1 MIRLLKILLILLVI
15 LIGVFFT
22 LQNPDMVPVD
32 FYYFQFSAPLSLTLV
47 ACLLIGAV
55 LGWLLAMLRMLPRI
69 RSYRRMQKKYA
80 DAEAEITN
88 LRKLPI
94 TDEP

>member
-1 MIRLLKILLILLVI
+1 MIRLLKILFILLVI
-15 LIGVFFT
+15 LIGIFFT
-22 LQNPDMVPVD
+22 LQNPGMVPVD
-32 FYYFQFSAPLSLTLV
+32 LYYFQFSAPLSLILL
-47 ACLLIGAV
+47 ACLLIGVV
-55 LGWLLAMLRMLPRI
+55 LGWLLAILRMLPRI
-69 RSYRRMQKKYA
+69 RSYRQMKKKYA